1 MIGYCIYAQ
10 KVSDLP
16 YRFKCTRLAGIK
28 RTLDVRDYG
37 ELCRKCLYR
46 VKPSEGDDG
55 GDGGQA
61 NTDSIPC

>member
-1 MIGYCIYAQ
+1 MIGHCIYAQ

-16 YRFKCTRLAGIK
+16 YRFKCTRLTSLK

-37 ELCRKCLYR
+37 ELCRRCLYR

-55 GDGGQA
+55 HGQA
-61 NTDSIPC
+61 NADSIPR